1 MFSPGEDRW
10 FAAESLSS
18 RKDSWRVTRGEF
30 RFMAGNYTDERKTA
44 GKNRKHNRARRPE
57 RKAAKKNGQKNG
69 RGSGEKAG
77 AANGGGRKVNGR
89 SASRSPA
96 GTLFAIGGAE
106 DRHDTKVILS
116 HLAERIGSGKLVIST
131 LASEYGDEV
140 WEVYRKLF
148 VSMGVKYVKHLGI
161 NHRDETSKDPRLD
174 MLADAKAV
182 FFTGGDQF
190 KITTRLGGT
199 ALSELIEEIYRRG
212 GIIGGTSAGAT
223 ALGEM
228 MLVGVAGE
236 GISKLSDVHMTPGL
250 GLARNMIIDQHFS
263 ERGRIR
269 RLLGAVAQNPRM
281 LGVGIDEDTAVV
293 IESDGTFHT
302 LGSGAIYIVDGH
314 DLNYTNFSEASFSRA
329 MSVFGVK
336 LHVLSGGDSFDVS
349 SRHPAHARADVENL
363 ETELQLLKGAAS
375 SEVV

>member
-1 MFSPGEDRW
+1 
-10 FAAESLSS
+10 
-18 RKDSWRVTRGEF
+18 
-30 RFMAGNYTDERKTA
+30 MAGNRNGQRKTA
-44 GKNRKHNRARRPE
+44 GKNSRHNHAQKPE
-57 RKAAKKNGQKNG
+57 QKAAKKNGQKNG
-69 RGSGEKAG
+69 SGKGEKI
-77 AANGGGRKVNGR
+77 NGR
-89 SASRSPA
+89 GAPRVPA

-106 DRHDTKVILS
+106 DRRDTKVILS
-116 HLAERIGSGKLVIST
+116 YMAERIGSGKLVIST

-140 WEVYRKLF
+140 WDVYRKLF
-148 VSMGVKYVKHLGI
+148 ISMGVKQVKHLGI

-199 ALSELIEEIYRRG
+199 AISELIEEIYWRG

-228 MLVGVAGE
+228 MLVGSPGE
-236 GISKLSDVHMTPGL
+236 GISKISDVHMTPGL
-250 GLARNMIIDQHFS
+250 GLAKNMIIDQHFS

-281 LGVGIDEDTAVV
+281 LGLGIDEDTAIV
-293 IESDGTFHT
+293 IESDGTVQT
-302 LGSGAIYIVDGH
+302 IGSGAVYIVDGH
-314 DLNYTNFSEASFSRA
+314 DLSYTNISQVSFSRA

-336 LHVLSGGDSFDVS
+336 LHTLSSGDRFDIHSRLPAEAAVS
-349 SRHPAHARADVENL
+349 DEDSEADFQLIRE
-363 ETELQLLKGAAS
+363 ELA
-375 SEVV
+375 